1 MEPAGTGEWR
11 PGASSWERTRGT
23 RSLSRGTPARAGG
36 DESRNA
42 FALSV
47 GGASSFPRGRF
58 VRRRRPFPPR
68 EAVRAQSRGGWQERG
83 REV

>member
-11 PGASSWERTRGT
+11 PGRVLVGENQGHAQPLQGS
-23 RSLSRGTPARAGG
+23 PARAGG

-42 FALSV
+42 FAVSV

>member
-11 PGASSWERTRGT
+11 PGRVLVGENQGHAQPLQGS
-23 RSLSRGTPARAGG
+23 PAH
-36 DESRNA
+36 A